1 MTYIKEL
8 NLKQRIVNLTKLL
21 IDSKL
26 LGFNPLLVNRYHN
39 QLVGLLVVQAEDKE
53 RDKERRNIFIL
64 NTRMSYNDINKATL

>member
-26 LGFNPLLVNRYHN
+26 LGFNLLLVNRYEK
-39 QLVGLLVVQAEDKE
+39 QLVNLLVVQAENKRVDKE
-53 RDKERRNIFIL
+53 SRESILIGQHKEVFAKVR
-64 NTRMSYNDINKATL
+64 Y